1 MSDSFADLWSSSAP
15 VKPSRPARKL
25 GASPVPPP
33 ATLRP
38 KYDAFAILAAS
49 ASKTPS
55 PRSITPSA
63 PAAIA
68 QKSNGGAA
76 TSTSGDAF
84 GDILSGSFGANPSN
98 ANLSIAEQAARANAR
113 VIQQPPIPPQTS
125 SAWAGLDSLAG
136 GASFSSSLQHKPAT
150 PEADDDW
157 IFGSTTTPAPMP
169 SNDDLGIED
178 FVSHPKPSDDPLPPR
193 SSKANSLW
201 DLDDFN
207 STSNQGHRI
216 SSPASNLPPS
226 RSDTPGDFDF
236 GDRENALLDD
246 DSGSD
251 DDILGDLGKPARMQ
265 PTSAARSSH
274 SNVAPAHRPPS
285 PPPHLIGQIVEMGFS
300 PDQAR
305 VALASTE
312 SGVDVQAA
320 LEALLSEPSR
330 SSPVPAAPRASGGSR
345 TVRDRFQDDDGWGIE
360 EQRPEPPRQHPRQ
373 QIYPSRERSP
383 LSSSETN
390 YQQQAD
396 KLIAQASEIG
406 SRVFQRANAFWKEGK
421 SRVSKAY
428 EERAPS
434 SRAGSTGYNE
444 GPSGRPR
451 WMQEAPEN
459 DQATSPGEPSRN
471 GFRDE
476 GADAIPVPTNP
487 SAPTR
492 ARPQVKPSHLDQT
505 KKVDLFSED
514 TPTAYVSPFRRG
526 AGSRTTPVQA
536 VSARAP
542 SPVRLTQRNVIS
554 ASPSAISA
562 SAEHKTSGTEMF
574 KLGRFAEAETAY
586 TSAISRLPDSHLLLV
601 PLLNNRGLSRFKTGN
616 ISGAIEDF
624 SAVIA
629 LVGPSYHPARE
640 AKVTREEDGAG
651 VDLGDALG
659 KAWRRRAEAYEGKEK
674 WDLARQDWEA
684 IVGADFAS
692 RHRGEALSGIGR
704 CKKMVSAA
712 GDGPDVVTPSAPRP
726 TKRPALRR
734 GPTPP
739 SEAVVRLKQANQE
752 AEAEEQARLELKDSV
767 DSRLA
772 AWKNGKETNLRA
784 LVASLDTVLWPELGW
799 QKVGMAELVTSNQV
813 KIRYTKAIAKLHP
826 DKLNV
831 KNTTLE
837 QRMIANGVFGTLNDA
852 WNAFK
857 P

>member
-15 VKPSRPARKL
+15 VKPSQPARKL
-25 GASPVPPP
+25 GASPAPPP
-33 ATLRP
+33 GALRP

-55 PRSITPSA
+55 PRSLTPSA
-63 PAAIA
+63 PAAVA

-84 GDILSGSFGANPSN
+84 GDLLSGSFGTNPSN
-98 ANLSIAEQAARANAR
+98 PNLSIAEQAARANTR

-136 GASFSSSLQHKPAT
+136 GASFTSSLQHKPAT

-157 IFGSTTTPAPMP
+157 IFGSTTTPASMP
-169 SNDDLGIED
+169 LNDDSGIED
-178 FVSHPKPSDDPLPPR
+178 FVSRPKPSDDPLPPR
-193 SSKANSLW
+193 PSKANSLW

-251 DDILGDLGKPARMQ
+251 DDILGDLGKPARVQ
-265 PTSAARSSH
+265 PTPIARSSH

-305 VALASTE
+305 AALASTE

-320 LEALLSEPSR
+320 LEALLSEPSQ
-330 SSPVPAAPRASGGSR
+330 SSPVPPAPRASGGSR

-360 EQRPEPPRQHPRQ
+360 EQRPEPPRQHHRQ

-383 LSSSETN
+383 LSSSESN

-396 KLIAQASEIG
+396 KLIAHASEIG

-421 SRVSKAY
+421 SRVAKAY
-428 EERAPS
+428 DDRAPS
-434 SRAGSTGYNE
+434 SRVESTGYNE

-459 DQATSPGEPSRN
+459 DQAISPGEPSRN

-476 GADAIPVPTNP
+476 EADSIPVPPNP
-487 SAPTR
+487 SVPTR
-492 ARPQVKPSHLDQT
+492 ARPQVKPSHPDQT

-526 AGSRTTPVQA
+526 AGSRTAPVQA
-536 VSARAP
+536 VSTRAP
-542 SPVRLTQRNVIS
+542 SP
-554 ASPSAISA
+554 
-562 SAEHKTSGTEMF
+562 TSGTEMF
-574 KLGRFAEAETAY
+574 KLGRFAEAETALY
-586 TSAISRLPDSHLLLV
+586 VGYLPIA
-601 PLLNNRGLSRFKTGN
+601 GLTLAAC
-616 ISGAIEDF
+616 SGAIEDF
-624 SAVIA
+624 TAVIA

-674 WDLARQDWEA
+674 WDLARQDWES

-704 CKKMVSAA
+704 CKKMVSA
-712 GDGPDVVTPSAPRP
+712 GDAPDVVTPSAPR
-726 TKRPALRR
+726 RR

-752 AEAEEQARLELKDSV
+752 AEAEEQARLELKDIV

-772 AWKNGKETNLRA
+772 TWKNGKETNLRA

-837 QRMIANGVFGTLNDA
+837 QRMIANGVFGSLNDA

>member
-15 VKPSRPARKL
+15 VKPSQPARKL

-33 ATLRP
+33 GALRP
-38 KYDAFAILAAS
+38 KYDAFALLAAS
-49 ASKTPS
+49 ASTTPS
-55 PRSITPSA
+55 PRSLTPSA
-63 PAAIA
+63 PTAVA
-68 QKSNGGAA
+68 QKSNGWCSDEYLRRRRNKQRGL
-76 TSTSGDAF
+76 TR
-84 GDILSGSFGANPSN
+84 
-98 ANLSIAEQAARANAR
+98 E

-136 GASFSSSLQHKPAT
+136 GTSFSSSLQHKPAT

-178 FVSHPKPSDDPLPPR
+178 FAFPFQ
-193 SSKANSLW
+193 SLQTTLSLR
-201 DLDDFN
+201 DR
-207 STSNQGHRI
+207 HRI
-216 SSPASNLPPS
+216 PSPASNLPPS

-251 DDILGDLGKPARMQ
+251 DDILGDLGKPARVQ
-265 PTSAARSSH
+265 PTPTARSSH
-274 SNVAPAHRPPS
+274 SNAAPAHRPPS

-320 LEALLSEPSR
+320 LEALLSEPSQ
-330 SSPVPAAPRASGGSR
+330 SSPVPAVPRASGGSR

-383 LSSSETN
+383 LSSSEAN

-421 SRVSKAY
+421 SRVAKAY
-428 EERAPS
+428 EDRAPS

-459 DQATSPGEPSRN
+459 DQAISPGESSRN
-471 GFRDE
+471 GFRDD
-476 GADAIPVPTNP
+476 GADSIPVPPNP

-492 ARPQVKPSHLDQT
+492 ARPQVKPSHSDQT
-505 KKVDLFSED
+505 KEVDLFSED

-526 AGSRTTPVQA
+526 AGSRSAPVQA

-542 SPVRLTQRNVIS
+542 SPVRLAQRNIIS

-624 SAVIA
+624 TTVIA

-674 WDLARQDWEA
+674 WDLARQDWES

-704 CKKMVSAA
+704 CKKMVSA
-712 GDGPDVVTPSAPRP
+712 GDAPDVVTPSAPRP

-734 GPTPP
+734 GPMPP

-772 AWKNGKETNLRA
+772 TWKNGKETNLRA

-826 DKLNV
+826 DKVRPFLRSMYAGHV
-831 KNTTLE
+831 STARCFSRSLMSKTL
-837 QRMIANGVFGTLNDA
+837 RWSKG
-852 WNAFK
+852 
-857 P
+857 

>member
-15 VKPSRPARKL
+15 VKPSQPARKL

-33 ATLRP
+33 GALRP
-38 KYDAFAILAAS
+38 KYDAFAMLAAS

-55 PRSITPSA
+55 PRSLTPSA
-63 PAAIA
+63 PAAVA

-84 GDILSGSFGANPSN
+84 GDLLSGSFGANSSN

-113 VIQQPPIPPQTS
+113 VIQQPPKPPQTS

-150 PEADDDW
+150 PEVDDDW
-157 IFGSTTTPAPMP
+157 IFGSTTTPAPIP
-169 SNDDLGIED
+169 SDDDLGIED
-178 FVSHPKPSDDPLPPR
+178 FVSRPKSSDDPLPPR
-193 SSKANSLW
+193 PSKANSLW

-207 STSNQGHRI
+207 STSNHGHPI

-251 DDILGDLGKPARMQ
+251 DDILGDLGKPARVQ
-265 PTSAARSSH
+265 PTPTARSSH

-305 VALASTE
+305 AALASTE

-320 LEALLSEPSR
+320 LEALLSEPSQ

-345 TVRDRFQDDDGWGIE
+345 TVRDRVQDDDDWGIE

-383 LSSSETN
+383 LSSSEAN

-396 KLIAQASEIG
+396 KLITQASEIG

-421 SRVSKAY
+421 SRVAKAY
-428 EERAPS
+428 EDRAPS
-434 SRAGSTGYNE
+434 SRAGSYG
-444 GPSGRPR
+444 
-451 WMQEAPEN
+451 EAPEN
-459 DQATSPGEPSRN
+459 DQAISPGEPSRN

-476 GADAIPVPTNP
+476 GADSIPAPPNP

-492 ARPQVKPSHLDQT
+492 ARPQVKPSHPDQT

-526 AGSRTTPVQA
+526 AGSRTAPVQA
-536 VSARAP
+536 VSTRAP

-562 SAEHKTSGTEMF
+562 SAEHKASGTEMF
-574 KLGRFAEAETAY
+574 KLGRFAEAEAAY

-601 PLLNNRGLSRFKTGN
+601 PLLNNRGLSRSKTGN

-624 SAVIA
+624 TAVIA

-659 KAWRRRAEAYEGKEK
+659 KAWRRRAEAYEGREK
-674 WDLARQDWEA
+674 WDSARQDWEA

-704 CKKMVSAA
+704 CKKMVSA
-712 GDGPDVVTPSAPRP
+712 GDAPDVVTPSAPRVNASRP
-726 TKRPALRR
+726 AKRPAAHR

-739 SEAVVRLKQANQE
+739 SEAAVRLKQANQE

-767 DSRLA
+767 DSRLG

-784 LVASLDTVLWPELGW
+784 LVASLDTVLWP
-799 QKVGMAELVTSNQV
+799 
-813 KIRYTKAIAKLHP
+813 
-826 DKLNV
+826 
-831 KNTTLE
+831 
-837 QRMIANGVFGTLNDA
+837 
-852 WNAFK
+852 
-857 P
+857 

>member
-1 MSDSFADLWSSSAP
+1 MTRLP
-15 VKPSRPARKL
+15 YSRRL
-25 GASPVPPP
+25 Q
-33 ATLRP
+33 
-38 KYDAFAILAAS
+38 
-49 ASKTPS
+49 SKTPS
-55 PRSITPSA
+55 PRSLTPSA
-63 PAAIA
+63 PAAVA

-84 GDILSGSFGANPSN
+84 GDLLSGSFGANPSN

-125 SAWAGLDSLAG
+125 SAWAGLDSLGG
-136 GASFSSSLQHKPAT
+136 GAPFSSSLQHNPAT

-157 IFGSTTTPAPMP
+157 IFGSTTTPAPKL

-178 FVSHPKPSDDPLPPR
+178 FVSRPKPSDDPLPPR
-193 SSKANSLW
+193 PPKANSLW

-207 STSNQGHRI
+207 SASNQGHRI
-216 SSPASNLPPS
+216 SSPASNLPLS

-251 DDILGDLGKPARMQ
+251 DDILGDLGKPARVQ
-265 PTSAARSSH
+265 PTSTARSSH

-300 PDQAR
+300 PDLAR
-305 VALASTE
+305 AALAST
-312 SGVDVQAA
+312 DLPQFLLHHAR
-320 LEALLSEPSR
+320 LEDCAQ
-330 SSPVPAAPRASGGSR
+330 RATVSR
-345 TVRDRFQDDDGWGIE
+345 TMMAGESKNKGLSHQ
-360 EQRPEPPRQHPRQ
+360 RQHSRQ

-383 LSSSETN
+383 LSSSEAN

-421 SRVSKAY
+421 SRVAKAY
-428 EERAPS
+428 EDRAPS

-459 DQATSPGEPSRN
+459 DQAISPGEPSRN

-476 GADAIPVPTNP
+476 GADSIPAPPNP

-492 ARPQVKPSHLDQT
+492 ARPQVKPSHPDQT
-505 KKVDLFSED
+505 KKIDIFSED

-526 AGSRTTPVQA
+526 AGSRTAPVQA
-536 VSARAP
+536 VSTRAP

-554 ASPSAISA
+554 ASPPAISA
-562 SAEHKTSGTEMF
+562 SAEHKASGTEMF

-586 TSAISRLPDSHLLLV
+586 SSAISRLPDSHLLLV

-624 SAVIA
+624 TCGHRPRRPV
-629 LVGPSYHPARE
+629 LPP
-640 AKVTREEDGAG
+640 
-651 VDLGDALG
+651 GDALG
-659 KAWRRRAEAYEGKEK
+659 KAWRRRAEAYEGREK
-674 WDLARQDWEA
+674 WDLARQDWES

-704 CKKMVSAA
+704 CKKMVSA
-712 GDGPDVVTPSAPRP
+712 GDAPDVVTPSAPRVNTSRP
-726 TKRPALRR
+726 TRRPAARR